1 MIDARTHHA
10 LQRSVR
16 KLAVD
21 LVRDTDARRKLNADT
36 ELAEREEQVQL
47 EVSGTA
53 TPTPGWQTIDVP
65 FEHTFVMSDDR
76 RMSTLERPH
85 IYIGVEIVSS
95 IEQLP
100 PGGVIFG
107 GANG

>member
-36 ELAEREEQVQL
+36 ELAERDEQVQI
-47 EVSGTA
+47 EVRGTA
-53 TPTPGWQTIDVP
+53 TPTTAWTTIDVP

-76 RMSTLERPH
+76 RMSALLRPH
-85 IYIGVEIVSS
+85 VYIGVEIVSS
-95 IEQLP
+95 VEQLP
-100 PGGVIFG
+100 AGGLS